1 MLACFDSV
9 SVSHSHHGLGCLI
22 IHSDVGQLFCCTCDH
37 VLTFCYRIS
46 WNALLRIKI
55 LTSIMLREYYEHMTH
70 ALMHIPDMGEE
81 ISSVASRMST
91 WLLWMHPMLL
101 LAVDTSY
108 MYMLVQISIG
118 SRIYTIRLLWRSYSL
133 ALRLCVVYMN
143 RIQQFPQPE
152 NNDYLSALLISTN
165 CVVCRVVT
173 TMFCSTLTLD
183 LCHWWRQN
191 LQRRR

>member
-1 MLACFDSV
+1 
-9 SVSHSHHGLGCLI
+9 
-22 IHSDVGQLFCCTCDH
+22 
-37 VLTFCYRIS
+37 
-46 WNALLRIKI
+46 
-55 LTSIMLREYYEHMTH
+55 MLREYYEHMTH

-143 RIQQFPQPE
+143 RIQQFPQTE
-152 NNDYLSALLISTN
+152 NNDYLSAHYYRMDLLSRTVTAFSPGYHAGTTIPGLKVPPLVSGHRAGTKEEPLVPVGVTN
-165 CVVCRVVT
+165 R
-173 TMFCSTLTLD
+173 D
-183 LCHWWRQN
+183 
-191 LQRRR
+191 